1 MACLLHQIRSSA
13 QTPVTKIQGYRAD
26 GDALSID
33 LETVDIEAE
42 EGHDL
47 LKMLVVPR
55 PIAWITTLRPDGVVN
70 LAPFACYTMLGFGPM
85 MVGLG
90 FARVGGVHKKDTL
103 RNIEQTRE
111 FVIHSV
117 TEDLLEKVVDTAR
130 VAPPGV
136 SKAKDTGLTLV
147 PSTSIAVPR
156 IAECAAAMEC
166 RCEDVTRIGTG
177 HDLVTARVVAV
188 HLDEALF
195 PGGQPDYQ
203 RFRPVGRLHDE
214 YFATLG
220 NVIHLPRVAP
230 LQQPGGPAAS
240 SLPA

>member
-1 MACLLHQIRSSA
+1 M
-13 QTPVTKIQGYRAD
+13 
-26 GDALSID
+26 SID

-55 PIAWITTLRPDGVVN
+55 PVAWITTLRPDGIVN

-85 MVGLG
+85 VIGLG
-90 FARVGGVHKKDTL
+90 FARVKGIHKKDTL
-103 RNIEQTRE
+103 RNIEQSRE

-117 TEDLLEKVVDTAR
+117 TEDLLAKVVDTAR
-130 VAPPGV
+130 PAPPGV
-136 SKAKDTGLTLV
+136 SKAQSAGLTLV
-147 PSTSIAVPR
+147 PSTTVRVPR
-156 IAECAAAMEC
+156 IATCAAAMEC
-166 RCEDVTRIGTG
+166 RCDDITRIGSG

-188 HLDEALF
+188 HLDEACF
-195 PGGQPDYQ
+195 PGGHPDYQ

-220 NVIHLPRVAP
+220 DIIHMPRSAAP
-230 LQQPGGPAAS
+230 GHQPGASDDGRNVAA
-240 SLPA
+240 